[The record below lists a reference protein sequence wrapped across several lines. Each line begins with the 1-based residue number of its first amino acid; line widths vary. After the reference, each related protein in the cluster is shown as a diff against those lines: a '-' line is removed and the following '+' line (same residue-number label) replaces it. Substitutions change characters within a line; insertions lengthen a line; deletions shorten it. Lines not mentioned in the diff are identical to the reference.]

1 MGNQSE
7 MGGIG
12 YKRPP
17 GNHAVKEL
25 RLLTN
30 SSYKKLRPANSHVSE
45 DGRRFPDTS
54 EAFR

>member
-1 MGNQSE
+1 